1 MNVNSNGYT
10 FGFAAVMVIVVAAL
24 LSVAATS
31 LKPMQTRNVELETKQ
46 NILKSIGVTGTRE
59 EAEVAYST
67 YIKEEI
73 VLQNGQVE
81 EGVLASSIDLAKELS
96 KPADQRQYP
105 LFVADKEGETFYII
119 PVRGKG
125 LWGPI
130 WGYVA
135 LQADGNTIYGATFDH
150 KSETPGL
157 GAEISTSEFQAQFPG
172 LEIMEGGKFVSIE
185 VRKGDASGKHQIDGI
200 SGGTITS
207 VGLGDMLRDCL
218 VAYTGYL
225 ETRRAAA
232 APALEMPTSDSS
244 SVQEPVTETL

>member
-135 LQADGNTIYGATFDH
+135 LESDLQTIYGATFDH
-150 KSETPGL
+150 KTETPGL
-157 GAEISTSEFQAQFPG
+157 GAEIKEDFFTEKW
-172 LEIMEGGKFVSIE
+172 EGNFRFAASANAVDLVVGSITGIAKKGWE
-185 VRKGDASGKHQIDGI
+185 YLWVRYREEEDTVAHA
-200 SGGTITS
+200 
-207 VGLGDMLRDCL
+207 L
-218 VAYTGYL
+218 VMTPVAVYVEQVYL
-225 ETRRAAA
+225 EAD
-232 APALEMPTSDSS
+232 LND
-244 SVQEPVTETL
+244 LGI